1 MVMAGGT
8 GGHVFPALDVAME
21 MRSRGWQVFW
31 IGRPEGFEG
40 RLLPQYNI
48 ELEAIEIQGV
58 RGKGLIKKI
67 LMPVNLLLAVWQSVK
82 IIQRRKPDVVLGM
95 GGFAS
100 GPGGLAAWLMRKPL
114 VIQEQNTI
122 PGMTNSWLARI
133 AARVFEA
140 FPGSFASTK
149 NVRHSGNPVRPQLF
163 KTTPADKRILM
174 PEGRNPHLLVLGGS
188 LGAQALNELIP
199 QAIGM
204 IEAEKRPE
212 IIHQSGAD
220 KIAAAGK
227 AYQDAGVAANVVSF
241 IDDMYEAYSWADL
254 MICRSGALT
263 VSELT
268 AVGVGSILVPFP
280 YAVDDHQT
288 KNAAYLVN
296 AGAAELYQQKDLTAQ
311 LLASRIA
318 ALLSDKAKLTA
329 MANAAKSLA
338 MPESVN
344 LIADACEEVALC

>member
-1 MVMAGGT
+1 M
-8 GGHVFPALDVAME
+8 
-21 MRSRGWQVFW
+21 
-31 IGRPEGFEG
+31 
-40 RLLPQYNI
+40 
-48 ELEAIEIQGV
+48 
-58 RGKGLIKKI
+58 
-67 LMPVNLLLAVWQSVK
+67 
-82 IIQRRKPDVVLGM
+82 
-95 GGFAS
+95 
-100 GPGGLAAWLMRKPL
+100 
-114 VIQEQNTI
+114 
-122 PGMTNSWLARI
+122 
-133 AARVFEA
+133 
-140 FPGSFASTK
+140 
-149 NVRHSGNPVRPQLF
+149 RPQLF
-163 KTTPADKRILM
+163 KTAPADKRILM
-174 PEGRNPHLLVLGGS
+174 PVGRKPHLLVLGGS